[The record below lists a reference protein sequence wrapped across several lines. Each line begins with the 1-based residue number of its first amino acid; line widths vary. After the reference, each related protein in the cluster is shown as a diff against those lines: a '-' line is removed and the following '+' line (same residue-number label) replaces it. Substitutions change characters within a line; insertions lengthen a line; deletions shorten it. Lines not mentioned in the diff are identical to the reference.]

1 MHEQDNG
8 TILLPDFGGWAFC
21 YATILHYWSKPI
33 PFISILKVLAALM
46 QLYLEVMLMG
56 PVELQTK
63 NNEMLK

>member
-33 PFISILKVLAALM
+33 PFISILKVSTCWAKAL
-46 QLYLEVMLMG
+46 LLG
-56 PVELQTK
+56 SDADRACGTTD
-63 NNEMLK
+63 